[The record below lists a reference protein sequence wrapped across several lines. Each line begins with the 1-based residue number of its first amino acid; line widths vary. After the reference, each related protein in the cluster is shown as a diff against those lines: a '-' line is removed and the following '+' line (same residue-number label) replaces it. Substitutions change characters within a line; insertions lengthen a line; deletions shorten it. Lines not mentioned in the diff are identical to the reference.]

1 MLFSPLM
8 WMSKDLI
15 RDLTE
20 WIRTKL
26 NSLPE
31 KDNQG
36 NNYRVGWQVLTYL
49 VASAAEE
56 STDPKIRKLGKA
68 AKKGAI
74 QSFIDLLANK
84 LGVWLSATQ
93 NNPYQ
98 LSKSCNHCGSIV
110 NSWNNYCPYCFNK
123 I

>member
-1 MLFSPLM
+1 MK
-8 WMSKDLI
+8 KDPFK
-15 RDLTE
+15 DLTE
-20 WIRTKL
+20 WIRNKL

-36 NNYRVGWQVLTYL
+36 NNYRVGWQLLTYL

-56 STDPKIRKLGKA
+56 STNPKIRVLGKS
-68 AKKGAI
+68 AKKGVKK
-74 QSFIDLLANK
+74 SFLDLSLK
-84 LGVWLSATQ
+84 KFSEWLENPTN

-98 LSKSCNHCGSIV
+98 LSKSCNYCGKVV
-110 NSWNNYCPYCFNK
+110 NNWSNYCPYCFNK

>member
-1 MLFSPLM
+1 
-8 WMSKDLI
+8 MSKDPFK
-15 RDLTE
+15 DLTE
-20 WIRTKL
+20 WIRAKL

-36 NNYRVGWQVLTYL
+36 NNHRVGWQVLTYL

-56 STDPKIRKLGKA
+56 STDPKIRMLGKA
-68 AKKGAI
+68 AKKGAGK
-74 QSFIDLLANK
+74 SFLDLALKKISDWLENPAN
-84 LGVWLSATQ
+84 

-98 LSKSCNHCGSIV
+98 LTKSCNYCSRV
-110 NSWNNYCPYCFNK
+110 VDSWYDSCPYCFNK

>member
-1 MLFSPLM
+1 MLFFPLM
-8 WMSKDLI
+8 GMSKDLI

-56 STDPKIRKLGKA
+56 STDPKIRILGKA
-68 AKKGAI
+68 AKKGAKK
-74 QSFIDLLANK
+74 SFIDFALNK
-84 LGVWLSATQ
+84 LSDWLDG
-93 NNPYQ
+93 NNNLYQ
-98 LSKSCNHCGSIV
+98 LTKSCSCCGCVV
-110 NSWNNYCPYCFNK
+110 NSWSGYCPYCFNK